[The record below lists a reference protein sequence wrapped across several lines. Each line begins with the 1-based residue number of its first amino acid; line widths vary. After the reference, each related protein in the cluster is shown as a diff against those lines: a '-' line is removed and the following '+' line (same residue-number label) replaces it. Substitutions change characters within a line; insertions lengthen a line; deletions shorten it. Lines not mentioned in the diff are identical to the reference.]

1 MGVTAAGARC
11 RLRPRSYVL
20 ACQYRTAVYAGVP
33 PPPAAPQP
41 APGLGA
47 VHQAGRQATAAKGG
61 QQRTRRTPPW
71 ERNNDNDEA
80 APNGPPTYGPTD
92 WAATQLRFVHDAL
105 SQPGPCGRLGGLVG
119 SRGGG
124 RSPTLF
130 LNEGCEAPRTHDKP
144 RLQRRASRAEQGVAA
159 PLDFS
164 LCVQDGSRSTTSA
177 PNYVDADEG
186 GSPPVAG

>member
-1 MGVTAAGARC
+1 MPVSYGRVRRCPSTSCGAPTRARPGRGSPSWTAGNR
-11 RLRPRSYVL
+11 R
-20 ACQYRTAVYAGVP
+20 
-33 PPPAAPQP
+33 
-41 APGLGA
+41 
-47 VHQAGRQATAAKGG
+47 KGG
-61 QQRTRRTPPW
+61 AAENAKSPPW
-71 ERNNDNDEA
+71 ERSNDNDEA

-164 LCVQDGSRSTTSA
+164 LCVQDGSLFATSLLIMWTPTKEDPLRSQ
-177 PNYVDADEG
+177 DK
-186 GSPPVAG
+186 PPAARG